1 MSGSPTLGSP
11 TKQKKTLDSE
21 VSTEEAEALLTF
33 VQTIS
38 SSFRGFLADE
48 VTVLS
53 ENLSVMRFDEEQVV
67 MQKGESG
74 SWFGVLLSG
83 TLTVK
88 ITDTILIPIPAG
100 AIIGEMA
107 MWHRGAE
114 RSATI
119 VGGQPGLIATM
130 LVDEIGSLM
139 VAYPAVG
146 AKLMRMLGRTAI
158 SKTLE
163 NKQRERTAKLKPT
176 IQWGKV
182 REAVQSAASLDMAG
196 VAHRAQLMEKL
207 KARGFEEDECAQLIS
222 LAKFDKFKQGQVLV
236 EQGQLWD
243 IVMVIIQGSVLIE
256 RENIEVA
263 DGGFIGALE
272 FFGESHF
279 TQTSAVNG
287 ATDGMLAGWTIKQL
301 NDLVRGRRRAHL
313 HLHLHLRHHHHP

>member
-1 MSGSPTLGSP
+1 MSGSPTPGSP

-207 KARGFEEDECAQLIS
+207 KRD
-222 LAKFDKFKQGQVLV
+222 
-236 EQGQLWD
+236 
-243 IVMVIIQGSVLIE
+243 E
-256 RENIEVA
+256 RELRDAMVRT
-263 DGGFIGALE
+263 GGRLPAL
-272 FFGESHF
+272 
-279 TQTSAVNG
+279 
-287 ATDGMLAGWTIKQL
+287 GM
-301 NDLVRGRRRAHL
+301 VRMAQGFQHRKRGI
-313 HLHLHLRHHHHP
+313 

>member
-1 MSGSPTLGSP
+1 MSGSPTPGSP

-139 VAYPAVG
+139 VAWRV
-146 AKLMRMLGRTAI
+146 
-158 SKTLE
+158 
-163 NKQRERTAKLKPT
+163 
-176 IQWGKV
+176 
-182 REAVQSAASLDMAG
+182 SARRRRGWASA
-196 VAHRAQLMEKL
+196 
-207 KARGFEEDECAQLIS
+207 
-222 LAKFDKFKQGQVLV
+222 
-236 EQGQLWD
+236 
-243 IVMVIIQGSVLIE
+243 
-256 RENIEVA
+256 
-263 DGGFIGALE
+263 
-272 FFGESHF
+272 
-279 TQTSAVNG
+279 TSAS
-287 ATDGMLAGWTIKQL
+287 
-301 NDLVRGRRRAHL
+301 
-313 HLHLHLRHHHHP
+313 

>member
-1 MSGSPTLGSP
+1 MSGSPTPGSP

-139 VAYPAVG
+139 VAHPAVG

-176 IQWGKV
+176 IERLRARDGGGGRKKPP
-182 REAVQSAASLDMAG
+182 RRKKAKNKRPAPAPAPAPAAAADLEALAAAAQEYAAARSNDDDDAAEPQARTISAPPDESAAEPTLQESLETRRD
-196 VAHRAQLMEKL
+196 QLL
-207 KARGFEEDECAQLIS
+207 AWLS
-222 LAKFDKFKQGQVLV
+222 L
-236 EQGQLWD
+236 
-243 IVMVIIQGSVLIE
+243 S
-256 RENIEVA
+256 
-263 DGGFIGALE
+263 
-272 FFGESHF
+272 
-279 TQTSAVNG
+279 
-287 ATDGMLAGWTIKQL
+287 
-301 NDLVRGRRRAHL
+301 
-313 HLHLHLRHHHHP
+313 